1 VATPTLV
8 RYFDLAGAVDT
19 DPIIDQPAR
28 DAFGPLATGFGQR
41 VSIDAWVVDAAGDKQ
56 APAGLLL
63 EIAIAWVYQ
72 VDVDHAPPAATKKT
86 NDMWSRGPV
95 AVDVTPGE
103 ELTQAE
109 LGNVVGFTVVVTAK
123 NAAPAGLRLA
133 IYAVLGPRA

>member
-1 VATPTLV
+1 
-8 RYFDLAGAVDT
+8 
-19 DPIIDQPAR
+19 
-28 DAFGPLATGFGQR
+28 
-41 VSIDAWVVDAAGDKQ
+41 VSIDAWVVDTAGDKQ